1 MLLRA
6 AAATTHRVCG
16 AALKFVDAVAVELV
30 PGPLSDVA
38 LARSRH
44 KHAQTVRAAPHEL
57 PDVAGCV
64 AVQVPAA

>member
-30 PGPLSDVA
+30 AGSLSDVA
-38 LARSRH
+38 FARCKYKYS
-44 KHAQTVRAAPHEL
+44 KPVLGCSPCQ
-57 PDVAGCV
+57 PDLRCTIFTM
-64 AVQVPAA
+64 PF